1 MASVVNS
8 LRAISDPT
16 RLRLL
21 LLLLEEELTVA
32 ELQEILGMG
41 QSRIS
46 ASLALLKREAIARNR
61 RVGKN
66 IFYAVRPEIV
76 SPLRSI
82 LEAAEAGIAGSRQR

>member
-1 MASVVNS
+1 
-8 LRAISDPT
+8 
-16 RLRLL
+16 
-21 LLLLEEELTVA
+21 
-32 ELQEILGMG
+32 MG

-82 LEAAEAGIAGSRQR
+82 LEAARRELPEAAERQRCHGSGVAQAQRQSGRVF